1 MNPNLESQLNEELEE
16 LKNNDLERTVD
27 DLRFIYSTK
36 AKRVYCFWNQ

>member
-27 DLRFIYSTK
+27 DLRFIMEPITTL
-36 AKRVYCFWNQ
+36 A